1 MVESR
6 SASISSVAT
15 SATYVEQVIDHIGY
29 GKFQYWLLL
38 LCSVGYFAVC
48 AELLVVVFIQGGIMK
63 EYNLSQTDYAF
74 FPFLTSLLSMLSST
88 LFGYLSDRIGRKWPF
103 VVTLLI
109 SGLAGIASA
118 FSWSFWSLVMF
129 RCIVAIGLGGLS
141 SLDYLIYVEFTP
153 ESHRCLYSTVV
164 FVGGCIGVLYLA
176 GVNLADLSFSNIPQW
191 RVLLI
196 LAAAPLIPTGILRW
210 YFRCE
215 TPRYLMSR
223 RKVSEA
229 HKVLLHMAEENKC
242 DEHTVPGLDEFTV
255 RAEEEVVDKSSSAE
269 SKKLGFFEA
278 LGDIYH
284 GEEFARATLP
294 LCFIWLL
301 QATAYWGLT
310 LFLPGFLVE
319 SGLNPNFTLFLMVL
333 CELPGTAVIAYMLKK
348 MSMSVCLRIF
358 QGCACLACLWCTLSS
373 YFNAPVV
380 VAVASCAIYFFLI
393 PCWCII
399 YVLTPAVYPP
409 LYRGSASGLLSA
421 IAGLTGLVSPFLSAA
436 ISESSEGR
444 QWLYMAVWTVVVG
457 VNFLVALIWLKVKNE
472 RQYNSVRTVAPQ
484 L

>member
-1 MVESR
+1 MP
-6 SASISSVAT
+6 SAVISS
-15 SATYVEQVIDHIGY
+15 TYVERVIENIGY
-29 GKFQYWLLL
+29 GRFQYWLLL
-38 LCSVGYFAVC
+38 LCSVGFFAVC
-48 AELLVVVFIQGGIMK
+48 GETLVVIFIQVQVMR
-63 EYNLSQTDYAF
+63 EYGLTPTKYAF
-74 FPFLTSLLSMLSST
+74 LPFPTSLLSMISSA
-88 LFGYLSDRIGRKWPF
+88 LFGYLSDRCGRKWPF

-129 RCIVAIGLGGLS
+129 RCIVAIGLGGLL
-141 SLDYLIYVEFTP
+141 SLDFLIYVEFTP
-153 ESHRCLYSTVV
+153 ESRRCLYSTVV

-284 GEEFARATLP
+284 GE
-294 LCFIWLL
+294 
-301 QATAYWGLT
+301 
-310 LFLPGFLVE
+310 
-319 SGLNPNFTLFLMVL
+319 
-333 CELPGTAVIAYMLKK
+333 
-348 MSMSVCLRIF
+348 
-358 QGCACLACLWCTLSS
+358 
-373 YFNAPVV
+373 
-380 VAVASCAIYFFLI
+380 
-393 PCWCII
+393 
-399 YVLTPAVYPP
+399 
-409 LYRGSASGLLSA
+409 
-421 IAGLTGLVSPFLSAA
+421 
-436 ISESSEGR
+436 
-444 QWLYMAVWTVVVG
+444 
-457 VNFLVALIWLKVKNE
+457 
-472 RQYNSVRTVAPQ
+472 
-484 L
+484 

>member
-1 MVESR
+1 MAESR
-6 SASISSVAT
+6 QISVSSAAIPSYIEAL
-15 SATYVEQVIDHIGY
+15 IDNIGY
-29 GKFQYWLLL
+29 GRFQYWLLL

-48 AELLVVVFIQGGIMK
+48 SELLVVVFIQGQVMR
-63 EYNLSQTDYAF
+63 EYGLTPTRYAF
-74 FPFLTSLLSMLSST
+74 FPFLTSLLSMISSMI
-88 LFGYLSDRIGRKWPF
+88 FGYLSDRIGRKWPF

-153 ESHRCLYSTVV
+153 ESRRCLYSTVV
-164 FVGGCIGVLYLA
+164 FVGGCLGVLYLA
-176 GVNLADLSFSNIPQW
+176 GVNLADLSFSNIPHW

-242 DEHTVPGLDEFTV
+242 DVGAVPPLDEFTS
-255 RAEEEVVDKSSSAE
+255 RAEEEFVNKLSPLEAAR
-269 SKKLGFFEA
+269 LGFLEA
-278 LGDIYH
+278 FGDIYH

-348 MSMSVCLRIF
+348 MSMSASLRIF
-358 QGCACLACLWCTLSS
+358 QGCACLACLWCTLAS
-373 YFNAPVV
+373 YFGAPV
-380 VAVASCAIYFFLI
+380 
-393 PCWCII
+393 
-399 YVLTPAVYPP
+399 
-409 LYRGSASGLLSA
+409 
-421 IAGLTGLVSPFLSAA
+421 
-436 ISESSEGR
+436 
-444 QWLYMAVWTVVVG
+444 
-457 VNFLVALIWLKVKNE
+457 
-472 RQYNSVRTVAPQ
+472 
-484 L
+484 